1 MPQNTAIHYSNLH
14 FAISNRCVH
23 FEVQNTSKLEPNFA
37 PFSMPPRG
45 PTPPLTG
52 PPPPG
57 GNPACRMQSAVMAMS
72 SAPQHPGHLGPP
84 PPHAQMHPG
93 PMMLPVGASGGGI
106 PSGLP
111 GIHYAPHGPLPPGG
125 SMPGGPDRPDH
136 VIPQMPPGQQPQ
148 LGGPMIQHHH
158 GPSPPQPGTMG
169 VSPMPPHQ
177 QMPSGPM
184 PPHNHPHHL
193 HHPIHA
199 PLPMHRGGFQ
209 TEYRIYEFNKRLQQR
224 ADESDS
230 QWWEAFATDFFDDD
244 ATITITVRLED
255 GPKHFNIGRT
265 LIPRY
270 FRSIFESGCN
280 ELYFNLRHTRE
291 SFHNSMLTL
300 ESDCASM
307 VMNMARPFPAT
318 VFVDAQF
325 TLGFTLDELMRI
337 RNWTF
342 QIRSHRELI
351 VRSVLGVQDPMV
363 FEQISKNVTRS
374 GILANTLHFLRLCVI
389 LEPMQEL
396 MSRQKFQ
403 NISPRDCLRNIV
415 MNRWKR
421 MTTIP
426 SQPTK
431 AESNRQTNKRRKRKG
446 SSANSETGGG
456 RATKR
461 KQSPVPLPPQS
472 LAQPGDILIVGE
484 PTLMGGEFGED
495 DERMITRLENSQYDP
510 AAAAAALA
518 AQQQQQQQLN
528 AISGAMPP
536 QQQQQQ
542 QQHHHHPTT
551 TSGMSPFSRPPSF
564 PPAFPPGGGTQSSSP
579 MLYAPGL
586 PYAPPPPPPPQ
597 QPPSSSPSMKP
608 HQSPLYGHPNSVPPQ
623 PLPSSMPY
631 SGGGGGGGPPG
642 SGGSMMPASVPPH
655 AGAGGGRIMSPMG
668 SVGMGNPSTP
678 IGPGGPSLSNA
689 PMMFAPPPS
698 LADSEPG
705 GGGGMGQQPPRSS
718 SASSLNN
725 TSLPPAFPP
734 PPEGVTPP
742 PNLQQQNGPVAF
754 QGQKSPTLSSP
765 GVSVTGSLHF
775 PPPLTS
781 HFDSTAGGS
790 GGRAPTPRLQPASV
804 SGQQLSDG
812 SGPGSIGRSETPN
825 PNGFSGNN
833 MPSLLN
839 ETVPTST
846 ASSSTTSSC
855 VSMVPNALSASSH
868 SAPNGSGVVMPS
880 SSSCQGGAG
889 GDASASTVPVQ

>member
-1 MPQNTAIHYSNLH
+1 
-14 FAISNRCVH
+14 
-23 FEVQNTSKLEPNFA
+23 
-37 PFSMPPRG
+37 MPPRG

-57 GNPACRMQSAVMAMS
+57 GNPACRMQSAVMPMS
-72 SAPQHPGHLGPP
+72 SAPQHPGHLGPPP

-125 SMPGGPDRPDH
+125 PMPGGPDRPDH
-136 VIPQMPPGQQPQ
+136 GIPQMPPGQQPQ

-158 GPSPPQPGTMG
+158 GPPPPQPGAMG
-169 VSPMPPHQ
+169 
-177 QMPSGPM
+177 
-184 PPHNHPHHL
+184 
-193 HHPIHA
+193 
-199 PLPMHRGGFQ
+199 
-209 TEYRIYEFNKRLQQR
+209 
-224 ADESDS
+224 ESDS

-307 VMNMARPFPAT
+307 VMNMIRPSPAT

-403 NISPRDCLRNIV
+403 NISP
-415 MNRWKR
+415 
-421 MTTIP
+421 
-426 SQPTK
+426 Q
-431 AESNRQTNKRRKRKG
+431 SNRQTNKRRKRKG

-518 AQQQQQQQLN
+518 AQQQQQQLN
-528 AISGAMPP
+528 AMGGGMPP
-536 QQQQQQ
+536 QQQ

-564 PPAFPPGGGTQSSSP
+564 PPAFPPGGGAQSSSP
-579 MLYAPGL
+579 MMYAPGL
-586 PYAPPPPPPPQ
+586 SYVPPPPPPPQ

-631 SGGGGGGGPPG
+631 GGGGGGGGPPG
-642 SGGSMMPASVPPH
+642 SGGPMMPASVPPPH
-655 AGAGGGRIMSPMG
+655 AGASGRIMSPMG
-668 SVGMGNPSTP
+668 PVGMGNPSTP
-678 IGPGGPSLSNA
+678 LGPGGPNLSSA

-698 LADSEPG
+698 LADSEPGGVVG

-718 SASSLNN
+718 SASSLN
-725 TSLPPAFPP
+725 TASLPPAFPP

-765 GVSVTGSLHF
+765 GVPVAGSLQF

-781 HFDSTAGGS
+781 HFDSTSVGS
-790 GGRAPTPRLQPASV
+790 GGRAPTPRLQSASV

-833 MPSLLN
+833 VPSLLN
-839 ETVPTST
+839 ETVPAST

-855 VSMVPNALSASSH
+855 VSMVPNALSTSSH
-868 SAPNGSGVVMPS
+868 SAPNGSGVVMPAP
-880 SSSCQGGAG
+880 SSCQEMDHAYVLVSQQQQPPPPLPPPLPTTNDSIAKFSILPEDLDGSAPPKLLPNHESGDHTDQNHPLSAPTSSEVGGKFSDSTLEGSSGGGGGGSVAG
-889 GDASASTVPVQ
+889 SAATVMTTDS